1 MHIFRLTGF
10 ALGLFI
16 LLGLFALL
24 VVGLPPNL
32 THRITAQLQEAGI
45 PLQVQSIRLSMRRGL
60 VFNNARLYSNSPDD
74 LQPLLSAKKIY
85 ILPWPVDWKNPTQ
98 SGWHLKIFVR
108 DLGVSLGKPWESV
121 LSEKH
126 PFRTISKLNATL
138 IVAPGRITVEN
149 ADLRWGG
156 MFIFINGT
164 AAFSVGGEAQQD
176 ATDFRGRAAK
186 AADALSQLKCEKPPQ
201 LNLTFNFDDAQ
212 PSETFLDAVLLAE
225 GLSFGDRIYKQ
236 LSGTVGYR
244 NHTWTCAALQLA
256 RSDLEKITLH
266 GAINLE
272 SSNTQ
277 VTVKNTL
284 SAVDLFGLL
293 PDDAKS
299 AVAQTGVKPYG
310 RFDFI
315 ASLGPAPYD
324 VLTEKI
330 DIQVQQAHLKR
341 HELTLD
347 PLSFRLVRDGD
358 QVEIKDIRAR
368 ANDGP
373 FAGYFKYDL
382 TSKAWIAKAQLQCAP
397 GPICILADDQNLM
410 DFISRFR
417 FPIDQPKG
425 DLTISQS
432 GSGEPLVIAGTLAG
446 DHFTCGGVPIGHFE
460 TFMVYSNRVLD
471 LTPLHVVRN
480 KEQFD
485 GSIQVDFSRELAFFN
500 VTNSFPPADVARAL
514 APEERTILEQ
524 IRFNGP
530 VNAVGRGQM
539 DYGRW
544 TNHNFK
550 GTFSAEN
557 IGMGKIQTSIFNTEV
572 KGLGTQ
578 LIFTNSSIQLYGG
591 FAEGSAEFDIFLK
604 DGFAPYRIGARMV
617 GVDLV
622 QLLAQISTGD
632 YGRTR
637 GQLSA
642 TLNCTAD
649 AKAGFWESVHGS
661 GRIEVKEGRLAD
673 VPLFGGFSRLTQS
686 AFPGFNLFSLTAFSA
701 DYELHDG
708 AIWSD
713 NAQLGGTLVSARG
726 RGSYSPKTG
735 LNFTVAAEPLRQT
748 GGGDKERSQ
757 LQRLAAAA
765 LKEGTAPLFRLL
777 EFKLEGPLE
786 KPEWRFVNLS
796 RDMPDLLGRP
806 KEK

>member
-1 MHIFRLTGF
+1 MHIFRLAGF
-10 ALGLFI
+10 ALGLSV
-16 LLGLFALL
+16 LLALFALL
-24 VVGLPPNL
+24 VVGLPSRL
-32 THRITAQLQEAGI
+32 THRITAQFQAAGV
-45 PLQVQSIRLSMRRGL
+45 PLQVQSIRLSMHRGL

-85 ILPWPVDWKNPTQ
+85 ILPWPVDWKNPAQ
-98 SGWHLKIFVR
+98 SGWRLKIFVR
-108 DLGVSLGKPWESV
+108 DLGVSLGKPWENV
-121 LSEKH
+121 LPEKH
-126 PFRTISKLNATL
+126 PFRTVSKLNATVT
-138 IVAPGRITVEN
+138 VAPKRITVEN

-156 MFIFINGT
+156 MAITLSGA
-164 AAFSVGGEAQQD
+164 AAFSVGGESPQD
-176 ATDFRGRAAK
+176 PADFRGRAAK
-186 AADALSQLKCEKPPQ
+186 AADALSRLKCEKPPQ
-201 LNLTFNFDDAQ
+201 LNLTFNFDDAR
-212 PSETFLDAVLLAE
+212 PSETFLEAVLSAE
-225 GLSFGDRIYKQ
+225 GLFLGDRIYKQ
-236 LSGTVGYR
+236 LRGTIGYR
-244 NHTWTCAALQLA
+244 DCTWTCTALKLV
-256 RSDLEKITLH
+256 RSDIEKLILS

-272 SSNTQ
+272 SSNAQ
-277 VTVKNTL
+277 VTVENTL
-284 SAVDLFGLL
+284 SAADLFGLL
-293 PDDAKS
+293 PDDAKA

-310 RFDFI
+310 SFDFI
-315 ASLGPAPYD
+315 ASLGPAPYN
-324 VLTEKI
+324 VLTEKV

-341 HELTLD
+341 QDLTLD
-347 PLSFRLVRDGD
+347 PLSFRLVRDGNR
-358 QVEIKDIRAR
+358 VEMKNIQAR
-368 ANDGP
+368 INGGP
-373 FAGYFKYDL
+373 FAGWFKCDL
-382 TSKAWIAKAQLQCAP
+382 TSKAWTANAQLQCAP
-397 GPICILADDQNLM
+397 GPVCILADDQDLM

-417 FPIDQPKG
+417 FPVEQPKG
-425 DLTISQS
+425 DLTISQA
-432 GSGEPLVIAGTLAG
+432 GSGEPLVVAGTLAG

-471 LTPLHVVRN
+471 LTPLHVVRG

-485 GSIQVDFSRELAFFN
+485 GSVQVDFLRELAFFN

-514 APEERTILEQ
+514 APEERTVLEQ
-524 IRFNGP
+524 FRFSGP

-539 DYGRW
+539 DYGHW

-557 IGMGKIQTSIFNTEV
+557 IGMGKVQASIFSTDI
-572 KGLGTQ
+572 KGLGAQ
-578 LIFTNSSIQLYGG
+578 LAFTNASIQLYSG

-604 DGFAPYRIGARMV
+604 DGSAPYRIDARIV
-617 GVDLV
+617 GVDLA
-622 QLLAQISTGD
+622 QMLSQISAGD

-642 TLNCTAD
+642 TLKCTAD
-649 AKAGFWESVHGS
+649 AKAGFWESVRGS

-673 VPLFGGFSRLTQS
+673 VPLFGGFSRLAQS

-726 RGSYSPKTG
+726 RGSYAPATG

-748 GGGDKERSQ
+748 DGGDKERSQ
-757 LQRLAAAA
+757 LQRLAATA

-786 KPEWRFVNLS
+786 KPEWRFVNLPKEL
-796 RDMPDLLGRP
+796 PDLRGRS

>member
-1 MHIFRLTGF
+1 M
-10 ALGLFI
+10 GLSI
-16 LLGLFALL
+16 LLSLFALL
-24 VVGLPPNL
+24 VVGLPPSL
-32 THRITAQLQEAGI
+32 THRITTQLQESGV
-45 PLQVQSIRLSMRRGL
+45 PVQVQSIRLSMHRGL
-60 VFNNARLYSNSPDD
+60 VFNEARLYSTSPDD

-85 ILPWPVDWKNPTQ
+85 ILPWPVDWKNPAQ
-98 SGWHLKIFVR
+98 SGWRLKIFVR

-121 LSEKH
+121 LLEKH
-126 PFRTISKLNATL
+126 PFRTVSKLNATVT
-138 IVAPGRITVEN
+138 VARGRITVDN

-156 MFIFINGT
+156 MLITINGA
-164 AAFSVGGEAQQD
+164 AAFSVGGEEQQD
-176 ATDFRGRAAK
+176 STDFRGRAAK
-186 AADALSQLKCEKPPQ
+186 AVDALSRLKCEKPPQ
-201 LNLTFNFDDAQ
+201 LNLTFNFNDAH
-212 PSETFLDAVLLAE
+212 PAETFLDATLLAE

-244 NHTWTCAALQLA
+244 DRTWTCAALQLV
-256 RSDLEKITLH
+256 RSDIEKIILR

-277 VTVKNTL
+277 VTVENTL
-284 SAVDLFGLL
+284 SAADLFGLL

-324 VLTEKI
+324 VLTQKV
-330 DIQVQQAHLKR
+330 DVLVQQAHLKR
-341 HELTLD
+341 NDLTLD
-347 PLSFRLVRDGD
+347 PLSFHLVRDGD
-358 QVEIKDIRAR
+358 QIEIKDIQAR
-368 ANDGP
+368 VNGGP
-373 FAGYFKYDL
+373 FTGWFKFDL
-382 TSKAWIAKAQLQCAP
+382 MSKAWIANAQLQCAP
-397 GPICILADDQNLM
+397 GPVCVLADDQNLM
-410 DFISRFR
+410 DFISRFH
-417 FPIDQPKG
+417 FPVDQPKG
-425 DLTISQS
+425 DLTISQA
-432 GSGEPLVIAGTLAG
+432 GSGEPLVITGTLAG
-446 DHFTCGGVPIGHFE
+446 DRFTCGGVPIGHFE

-471 LTPLHVVRN
+471 LTPLHIVRD

-485 GSIQVDFSRELAFFN
+485 GSVQVDFLRELAFFN

-514 APEERTILEQ
+514 APDEHTVLEQ
-524 IRFNGP
+524 IRFHGP
-530 VNAVGRGQM
+530 VRASGRGQM

-557 IGMGKIQTSIFNTEV
+557 IGMGKVQASMLNTDI

-578 LIFTNSSIQLYGG
+578 LVFTNASIQLYSG

-604 DGFAPYRIGARMV
+604 DGLAPYRIGARIV
-617 GVDLV
+617 GVDLA
-622 QLLAQISTGD
+622 QLLGQISTSD

-649 AKAGFWESVHGS
+649 AKAGFWESVRGS
-661 GRIEVKEGRLAD
+661 GRIEVKEGLLAD
-673 VPLFGGFSRLTQS
+673 LPLFGGFARLTGS
-686 AFPGFNLFSLTAFSA
+686 VFPGFSLFSLTAFSA

-713 NAQLGGTLVSARG
+713 NAQLGGTLLSARG

-735 LNFTVAAEPLRQT
+735 INFTVAAEPLRQT
-748 GGGDKERSQ
+748 DGGDKERSQ
-757 LQRLAAAA
+757 LQRLAATA
-765 LKEGTAPLFRLL
+765 LKESTAPLFRLL

-786 KPEWRFVNLS
+786 KPEWRFVNLPKGTS
-796 RDMPDLLGRP
+796 ELLDRS
-806 KEK
+806 KDK